1 MNTIKALSNVIV
13 MCALITMIHA
23 KEECLMGA
31 VNITKPGRAAVIEI
45 QSMNEFNK
53 YKKMGKPMIVK
64 CYTSWCGP
72 CKELKEPYE
81 QLAKEHGAYVN
92 FIAVDG
98 DRATDVMSALDV
110 QGYPTINF
118 YDKKGDL
125 LFSRIG
131 GISKGSLID
140 LAEQLKNGT
149 MQKQGAGKQ
158 VVEKESKKPVA
169 APEPVKEEPKKQALT
184 RAQAKRAAAQQKK
197 SAPQEITRR
206 GPGGKRI
213 RYVAVQEDEE

>member
-1 MNTIKALSNVIV
+1 MNIIKTVRNITLVIAFLNTIY
-13 MCALITMIHA
+13 A

-31 VNITKPGRAAVIEI
+31 IDIAQPKRTAIIEI

-81 QLAKEHGAYVN
+81 QLAKEHGARVN
-92 FIAVDG
+92 FLAVDG
-98 DRATDVMSALDV
+98 DRAPDVMSALNV

-118 YDKKGDL
+118 YDKEGDL

-131 GISKGSLID
+131 GLSKGSLID

-158 VVEKESKKPVA
+158 VVEKERKKPVA
-169 APEPVKEEPKKQALT
+169 APEPVKEEPKKQT
-184 RAQAKRAAAQQKK
+184 RAQARKAAAQQKK

-213 RYVAVQEDEE
+213 RYVAVEEDED